1 MCYTIGVKG
10 REHRFSSRGGSKT
23 GDARHK
29 PFPKA
34 LSDSFSHNILSFK
47 SEQVAL
53 SHAFLLTGAAP
64 VKCAGSFHSDILS
77 NEKPVLVV
85 LDRYDKA
92 AGRLTARTDGHSSMV
107 GSSNG

>member
-1 MCYTIGVKG
+1 M
-10 REHRFSSRGGSKT
+10 
-23 GDARHK
+23 
-29 PFPKA
+29 
-34 LSDSFSHNILSFK
+34 
-47 SEQVAL
+47 AL

-92 AGRLTARTDGHSSMV
+92 GGRLTARTDGQSSMV